1 MTTSVKTVDGQRWTD
16 RHSTDHFSDDS
27 GPERGELMEGHPEDQ
42 DPHTQE
48 HLGHDGGSLMG
59 HPQGLG

>member
-1 MTTSVKTVDGQRWTD
+1 MD

-27 GPERGELMEGHPEDQ
+27 GPERGELMGGHPEDQ